1 MGSNKSFRDI
11 LAMTR
16 ERWEATTERK
26 TVRDNFT
33 KVLACGTLALGA
45 EVYAS
50 ASEKKIVPHTCK
62 SKCCPSC
69 GNRATLLWQRE
80 QWATLPDIPFVGIV
94 LTMPDVLWPLFK
106 EASRFQHDLPA
117 LGALVIKN
125 WAWAKYR
132 VRLCIMVIQ
141 HTFGGHLN
149 YNPHLHMMVSAA
161 GLDPAK
167 TRWVRSLAF
176 DREEIM
182 EDWRLAVV
190 EYLEQAQRCGSTLA
204 PTTDLSFLRRQ
215 ASRRWNIHVT
225 GHMSKGHFLRSAG
238 RYIRRLPISQRRII
252 SISAGEVVYQS
263 KDTRTK
269 SFVENR
275 CTPGHFVDLIA
286 QHVPGHYRH
295 SMRYFGL
302 LAPTVKAATGAVVF
316 ALSNSPR
323 RAKPKRQFWAASLQK
338 HFGRDPLRDAKG
350 QRMRWIGS
358 LAAKDVQSIRCSH
371 QQRLS
376 SGCAAG

>member
-80 QWATLPDIPFVGIV
+80 RWATLPDIPFVGIV

-132 VRLCIMVIQ
+132 VRL
-141 HTFGGHLN
+141 
-149 YNPHLHMMVSAA
+149 
-161 GLDPAK
+161 
-167 TRWVRSLAF
+167 
-176 DREEIM
+176 
-182 EDWRLAVV
+182 
-190 EYLEQAQRCGSTLA
+190 
-204 PTTDLSFLRRQ
+204 
-215 ASRRWNIHVT
+215 
-225 GHMSKGHFLRSAG
+225 
-238 RYIRRLPISQRRII
+238 
-252 SISAGEVVYQS
+252 
-263 KDTRTK
+263 
-269 SFVENR
+269 
-275 CTPGHFVDLIA
+275 
-286 QHVPGHYRH
+286 
-295 SMRYFGL
+295 
-302 LAPTVKAATGAVVF
+302 
-316 ALSNSPR
+316 
-323 RAKPKRQFWAASLQK
+323 
-338 HFGRDPLRDAKG
+338 
-350 QRMRWIGS
+350 
-358 LAAKDVQSIRCSH
+358 
-371 QQRLS
+371 
-376 SGCAAG
+376 